1 VGSTADVRI
10 TVLGNFSGRN
20 TGDAAILEGVLRDV
34 TQTFPERRLAFRVPT
49 INPRFVR
56 QAYAG
61 YPVLPVSQ
69 LPTRLSL
76 KVLGVPTIRAVLGAD
91 LVLVTDAILFDRR
104 LYNPLF
110 NYLHTMSWLLP
121 WAARRGVPVVLYNM
135 SLGPIHSPAG
145 LACLG
150 RVLRAA
156 RRIILRDRLS
166 FELASRAAP
175 GLPPPIAGA
184 DSALSALPAPAAR
197 VDGLVRDYRV
207 GASGRPVLGFNVSA
221 YVDTYASDGRRRIS
235 DVDFQ
240 TTVAA
245 VLDRAVAELRVDVLL
260 VVTQPMDRR
269 MTEAVARRM
278 RYRDRARIVGNPPLS
293 HGEIAGLL
301 GRIEAFIGMR
311 THSLILASGM
321 QTPLA
326 GIIAYPK
333 NRGYLE
339 SIDRSDGM
347 LEFAAFSPV
356 TLWNLVRATWEQR
369 ETLRRRLAPAVERE
383 RARARAA
390 AAELADWLA
399 D

>member
-1 VGSTADVRI
+1 
-10 TVLGNFSGRN
+10 
-20 TGDAAILEGVLRDV
+20 
-34 TQTFPERRLAFRVPT
+34 
-49 INPRFVR
+49 
-56 QAYAG
+56 
-61 YPVLPVSQ
+61 
-69 LPTRLSL
+69 
-76 KVLGVPTIRAVLGAD
+76 
-91 LVLVTDAILFDRR
+91 
-104 LYNPLF
+104 
-110 NYLHTMSWLLP
+110 
-121 WAARRGVPVVLYNM
+121 
-135 SLGPIHSPAG
+135 
-145 LACLG
+145 
-150 RVLRAA
+150 
-156 RRIILRDRLS
+156 
-166 FELASRAAP
+166 
-175 GLPPPIAGA
+175 
-184 DSALSALPAPAAR
+184 
-197 VDGLVRDYRV
+197 
-207 GASGRPVLGFNVSA
+207 VLGFNVSA

-278 RYRDRARIVGNPPLS
+278 RYHDRARIVGNPPLS